1 MSNPSLS
8 VNITFPDDFKTT
20 NKVIIYVHST
30 EGSTSFDLL
39 LKDSSN
45 KSINDLWDEIRS
57 LSADDFL
64 KDCFN
69 ATLE

>member
-8 VNITFPDDFKTT
+8 VSIKFTDDFKST
-20 NKVIIYVHST
+20 NKVSVYVNST
-30 EGSTSFDLL
+30 EGSTSFDLQ
-39 LKDSSN
+39 LKDNSD

-64 KDCFN
+64 KDCYN

>member
-8 VNITFPDDFKTT
+8 VSIDFTDDFKTT
-20 NKVIIYVHST
+20 QKVSIYVHST

-39 LKDSSN
+39 LKDSSD

-64 KDCFN
+64 KDCYN